1 MNIQQNFRYYL
12 AFVLAVLLAVGV
24 RNQAA
29 PLGMSAAVTEAPAPA
44 PAPAAKTANA
54 PVLASLR

>member
-1 MNIQQNFRYYL
+1 M
-12 AFVLAVLLAVGV
+12 LAVLLAVGV